1 MVPLSTYVKFKK
13 VSEITALTPSYLI
26 MLEKSDYEIDLMF
39 LCVFKVKIKLF
50 EIYEN
55 QTKVNLK
62 HIDLSSSDSFPITTL
77 TACTTL

>member
-1 MVPLSTYVKFKK
+1 MVPLSTYVISEFIFKK
-13 VSEITALTPSYLI
+13 VSEITVPTPSYLI
-26 MLEKSDYEIDLMF
+26 VLGKSDYEIDLMF

-62 HIDLSSSDSFPITTL
+62 FIN
-77 TACTTL
+77 AG

>member
-1 MVPLSTYVKFKK
+1 M
-13 VSEITALTPSYLI
+13 SEITVPTPSYLI
-26 MLEKSDYEIDLMF
+26 VLGKSDYEIDLMF

-62 HIDLSSSDSFPITTL
+62 FIN
-77 TACTTL
+77 AG